1 MGALQKV
8 LGAHRQLD
16 LPQGRTLELG
26 ARPLVMGV
34 INVTPDSFSD
44 GGRFLDPRLAVEHGL
59 RLVEQGADLLDLGA
73 ESTRPGGGV
82 YGAGADPVSV
92 ATEIERLRPVIEG
105 LRKETEIP
113 LSVDTRKAEVARIAL
128 DLGADVVNDVSSL
141 GDPNMAPLLA
151 RRDVP
156 VILMHSRGETRN
168 MQVDIRFENVVREV
182 RDELESSARHAEE
195 AGIRHS
201 QILVDPGIGFG
212 KTVDQNLQ
220 LLRNID
226 VLLETS
232 RPVVVGSSR
241 KSFISALGKTRSDSR
256 LGGSLASAAWAAL
269 RGVDILRVHDVEETA
284 QFLALWAALEGDGA

>member
-1 MGALQKV
+1 MGALQNV

-16 LPQGRTLELG
+16 LRQGRTLELG
-26 ARPLVMGV
+26 FRPLVMGV

-44 GGRFLDPRLAVEHGL
+44 GGRFLDPRRAVEHGL
-59 RLVEQGADLLDLGA
+59 RLVEEGADLLDLGA

-82 YGAGADPVSV
+82 YGAGADPVT
-92 ATEIERLRPVIEG
+92 AADEIERLRPVIEG
-105 LRKETEIP
+105 LRQRTEIP
-113 LSVDTRKAEVARIAL
+113 LSVDTRKAEVARMAL

-141 GDPNMAPLLA
+141 GDPDMAPLLA
-151 RRDVP
+151 SRDAP

-182 RDELESSARHAEE
+182 RDELESSARRAEE

-212 KTVDQNLQ
+212 KTVEQNLQ

-241 KSFISALGKTRSDSR
+241 KSFIAAFGKNRSDSR
-256 LGGSLASAAWAAL
+256 LGGSLASAVWAAL
-269 RGVDILRVHDVEETA
+269 RGVSILRVHDVEETA
-284 QFLALWAALEGDGA
+284 QFLTLWAALEGDGT